1 MTLKRIGFDNHHD
14 NLLSH
19 ASVLSSTVRLILWRD
34 CLVCYLIILYLLK
47 LLSPGMSGIYHSF
60 FSSFSAFY
68 HLSSPKFIYCH
79 SIKKKTF
86 MLYKPDPGD
95 CPQFLHFLKIC
106 VQLFTCYTDLTSQ
119 VSFKSTHFF
128 PSLPCSKPLSSWAQ
142 TTDVNSERISCS
154 FFSFH
159 GPAICCPHNHS

>member
-34 CLVCYLIILYLLK
+34 CLVCYLIMLYLLSSFLQECLESIILSF
-47 LLSPGMSGIYHSF
+47 LLSQPCTISVPPNLF
-60 FSSFSAFY
+60 TVTQ
-68 HLSSPKFIYCH
+68 L
-79 SIKKKTF
+79 KKITF

-106 VQLFTCYTDLTSQ
+106 VQLFTCYIDLASQ

-128 PSLPCSKPLSSWAQ
+128 PSLPCSEPLSS
-142 TTDVNSERISCS
+142 
-154 FFSFH
+154 
-159 GPAICCPHNHS
+159 